1 MIYKINGKDVS
12 KEQFEIEF
20 QKRVE
25 TYIPYSEYWP
35 KKEDL
40 RKVLQERKEVWFPT
54 YDKRYKNKLV
64 IVDEDYF
71 MACEEEILE
80 IANLVGVNQADPL
93 YNDALKIAIA
103 VWNAGYR
110 KNS

>member
-1 MIYKINGKDVS
+1 MVYKINGKEVS
-12 KEQFEIEF
+12 EEQFEIEF

-40 RKVLQERKEVWFPT
+40 RKDLQERKEVWFPT

-64 IVDEDYF
+64 IVDKDYF

-80 IANLVGVNQADPL
+80 IANLVEENQADPL

-103 VWNAGYR
+103 IWNAGYR